1 MKKIILLTL
10 LSTLFGTNIYA
21 QSDNQPNNPELEI
34 TEDGKRLEATIAC
47 LDRLEAPTK
56 YNAFAESFVSDPNF
70 PKKSSNKTTE
80 DLKKAV
86 DQYFKNNPG
95 LIDKV
100 RSERKKAHDQLYG
113 SRPY

>member
-1 MKKIILLTL
+1 MKKTILLSIL
-10 LSTLFGTNIYA
+10 LALFGTYSYA
-21 QSDNQPNNPELEI
+21 QSDNQTNNPELEI

-56 YNAFAESFVSDPNF
+56 YNAFAEEFVSLPNF
-70 PKKSSNKTTE
+70 PKKNSSTKSE
-80 DLKKAV
+80 QLKSEI
-86 DQYFKNNPG
+86 DTFFKNNPQ

-100 RSERKKAHDQLYG
+100 RAARKEAHDELYG